1 MRLLWLSNMAPSPV
15 LQQLGKT
22 SRGGLW
28 MDHVLKDL
36 RCRQD
41 LKLHLLFP
49 LNGGAAGNLDSDCSY
64 AAFEKLAPAVCDP
77 QQEAF
82 FLRQLREFK
91 PDVVHIWGTEFG
103 HTRNMLQACQKEGLL
118 DRTVVSIQG
127 LCSIYARHYN
137 EGIPAEVLK
146 HNTIRDILR
155 HDGLLQQQA
164 AFEKRGENEKEA
176 FRLCRHVIGRTH
188 WDRACARVLNPQA
201 EYHFCNE
208 TMRDDFY
215 EGSWS
220 YETCVKHRIF
230 ASSCIYPIKG
240 FHYLLEALAEVRKR
254 YPDATLFVPGKNP
267 VAGNF
272 SQKFRQD
279 GYAGYLEKLLK
290 DLNLMDAVTFLGS
303 LSGEKMKENY
313 LKANVF
319 VLPSTIEN
327 SPNSLG
333 EAMLLGVPCAAADVG
348 GVTTMLESGREGI
361 VFQGTAPYMLSDAIE
376 KIFSMEEKAESMG
389 KAAADH
395 AKKTHDPDKNLRDL
409 LNIYEEISGGSRI

>member
-188 WDRACARVLNPQA
+188 WDRACARVLNPRA

-208 TMRDDFY
+208 TMRNVFY
-215 EGSWS
+215 EDSWS

-254 YPDATLFVPGKNP
+254 FPDATLCVPGKNP
-267 VAGNF
+267 MAGDF
-272 SQKFRQD
+272 QKKLRQD
-279 GYAGYLEKLLK
+279 GYAGYLENLLK
-290 DLNLMDAVTFLGS
+290 KYDLADAVTFLGS
-303 LSGEKMKENY
+303 LSGDEMKENY
-313 LKANVF
+313 LKANAF

-348 GVTTMLESGREGI
+348 GVTTMLENGREGI
-361 VFQGTAPYMLSDAIE
+361 VYQGTAPYMLSDAIE
-376 KIFSMEEKAESMG
+376 KIFSMEDQAEIMG
-389 KAAADH
+389 KAAAEH
-395 AKKTHDPDKNLRDL
+395 AKKTHDPDKNLREL
-409 LNIYEEISGGSRI
+409 LEIYEKIAGGSEV

>member
-15 LQQLGKT
+15 LQKLGKT

-28 MDHVLKDL
+28 MDHVLEDL
-36 RCRQD
+36 RKRPD
-41 LKLHLLFP
+41 LKLRLLFP
-49 LNGGAAGNLDSDCSY
+49 LNEGEPGNLDSSCSY
-64 AAFEKLAPAVCDP
+64 APFEKQAPAVCDP

-82 FLRQLREFK
+82 FIRQLKDFS

-103 HTRNMLQACQKEGLL
+103 HTLNMLRACRKEGLL

-137 EGIPAEVLK
+137 EGIPVEVLN
-146 HNTIRDILR
+146 HNTFRDILR

-164 AFEKRGENEKEA
+164 VFEQRGDNEKEA

-188 WDRACARVLNPQA
+188 WDRACARVLNPNA

-215 EGSWS
+215 EGCWS
-220 YETCVKHRIF
+220 YNTCIKHRIF

-254 YPDATLFVPGKNP
+254 YPDATLCVPGKNP
-267 VAGNF
+267 AADSF
-272 SQKFRQD
+272 RKKLRQD
-279 GYAGYLEKLLK
+279 GYARYLESLLEK
-290 DLNLMDAVTFLGS
+290 YDLTDAVTFLGS

-361 VFQGTAPYMLSDAIE
+361 VFQGTAPYMLADAVE
-376 KIFSMEEKAESMG
+376 KIFSMEEKAETMG
-389 KAAADH
+389 KAAKVH
-395 AKKTHDPDKNLRDL
+395 AEKTHDPAQNLRDL
-409 LNIYEEISGGSRI
+409 LNIYEEISGGSQI